1 MSPGATIKQWRGV
14 QFLFYERGLYVTL
27 EIHSHHSNIVHRD
40 LKPDNLMLNDRGCLV
55 LVDFGFAKEV
65 EQKVTIKGGLNLD
78 VLFRLTRQLE
88 LYN

>member
-1 MSPGATIKQWRGV
+1 
-14 QFLFYERGLYVTL
+14 
-27 EIHSHHSNIVHRD
+27 
-40 LKPDNLMLNDRGCLV
+40 MLNDRGCLV